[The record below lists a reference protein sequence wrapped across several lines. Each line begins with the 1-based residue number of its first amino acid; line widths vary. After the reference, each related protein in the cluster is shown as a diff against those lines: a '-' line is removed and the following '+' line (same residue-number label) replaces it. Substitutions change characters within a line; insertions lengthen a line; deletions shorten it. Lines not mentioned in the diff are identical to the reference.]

1 MDEESRLKKYNNY
14 DKCKIN
20 YLKNKDNKKLE
31 KLKLAKKNIEEIET
45 IDNGVIELDDYK
57 PYPNYNNSNFI
68 QEISDKKEFYYNKN
82 KFDKDNNPSDTQK
95 FILSN
100 HQIFLKNFMNDK
112 TPYKGLLL
120 FHGVGTGKTCSAVSI
135 AEF

>member
-1 MDEESRLKKYNNY
+1 MNEESRLKKYNNY

-31 KLKLAKKNIEEIET
+31 KLKVAKKNIEEIET

-82 KFDKDNNPSDTQK
+82 KFDKDNNPCDTQK

-100 HQIFLKNFMNDK
+100 HQIFLNLN
-112 TPYKGLLL
+112 
-120 FHGVGTGKTCSAVSI
+120 H
-135 AEF
+135 

>member
-1 MDEESRLKKYNNY
+1 MNEESRLKKYNNY

-31 KLKLAKKNIEEIET
+31 KLKVAKKNIEEIET

-68 QEISDKKEFYYNKN
+68 QEISDKRN
-82 KFDKDNNPSDTQK
+82 
-95 FILSN
+95 FIIIKINLIKIIILAIHRN
-100 HQIFLKNFMNDK
+100 
-112 TPYKGLLL
+112 L
-120 FHGVGTGKTCSAVSI
+120 F
-135 AEF
+135 